1 MLKYLVWR
9 LLLFIPT
16 LFIASIVIFGIMRLL
31 PGDVALVVLSG
42 SGEATHD
49 VAQIERVREEL
60 GLNSPLIVQYGRWLR
75 SMASAELGGRSLEN
89 RQVIRSVIAR
99 QLPVTLQLTLYTLV
113 ISVLV
118 SVPLGVLAAV
128 RQDRWPDY
136 LIRMV
141 FIAGQAVP
149 SFLLAL
155 LVIMGLVLVFHWSP
169 PIIYANLW
177 EDPLAHVQIMLLP
190 TLVLAWG
197 HSAFLTRVT
206 RASTLEVL
214 RQDYIRTG
222 LSKGLAG
229 RVIVFR
235 HALRNAL
242 IPVISVVGLQVG
254 ALLSGAVIVE
264 SIFGL
269 PGMGRGILQAVT
281 VRDYPLIQSLT
292 MVLVVLVLAI
302 NLVVDL
308 MYVAIDPRIN
318 YTA

>member
-1 MLKYLVWR
+1 MIKYLVWR
-9 LLLFIPT
+9 LLLFVPT

-49 VAQIERVREEL
+49 VEQIERVREEL
-60 GLNSPLIVQYGRWLR
+60 GLNSPLVVQYGRWLR
-75 SMASAELGGRSLEN
+75 SMAGGELGGRSLEN
-89 RQVIRSVIAR
+89 RQIISSVVAR
-99 QLPVTLQLTLYTLV
+99 QLPVTVQLTLYTLV
-113 ISVLV
+113 LSVLV
-118 SVPLGVLAAV
+118 AVPLGILAAV

-136 LIRMV
+136 LIRLV

-155 LVIMGLVLVFHWSP
+155 LVLMGLVLVFHWSP
-169 PIIYANLW
+169 PVIYANLW
-177 EDPLAHVQIMLLP
+177 EDPVAHAKMVLLP

-197 HSAFLTRVT
+197 QSAFLMRVT
-206 RASTLEVL
+206 RASMLEVL

-222 LSKGLAG
+222 HSKGLAE
-229 RVIVFR
+229 RVIVLR

-242 IPVISVVGLQVG
+242 IPVVSVAGLQVG

-292 MVLVVLVLAI
+292 MVLVVLVLSI
-302 NLVVDL
+302 NLIVDL
-308 MYVAIDPRIN
+308 MYVAIDPRIS
-318 YTA
+318 YAD